1 MLLAFVCIA
10 AMPPFGLFV
19 SELLT
24 FKALIASH
32 HILVLVV
39 TLVLLTTIIW
49 ALGRNVLK
57 MLFVDSENVH
67 VQPSVRH
74 NVAEMTMQYLLLAL
88 TVWLGLC
95 PPQWFVDLIE
105 EAVQLITF

>member
-1 MLLAFVCIA
+1 
-10 AMPPFGLFV
+10 MPPFGLFV

-32 HILVLVV
+32 HILALVIV
-39 TLVLLTTIIW
+39 LVLLTTIIW
-49 ALGRNVLK
+49 ALGRNILK
-57 MLFVDSENVH
+57 MLFVNSENVH

-74 NVAEMTMQYLLLAL
+74 NVAEMVMQYLLLAL
-88 TVWLGLC
+88 TVWLGFC
-95 PPQWFVDLIE
+95 PPQWFVGLIE